1 MSNESKPVTGALKR
15 EFAGFRDIRTVVII
29 GICFIAAAVLGI
41 FCRGLQGGTDYGIV
55 SLVPAVFL
63 VIYIFSTKRVV
74 EALVVASVVGLLIVS
89 PETFVSNFSET
100 MTGVMMD
107 EDTGW
112 LIIVCGL
119 LGSIMKLIEHAGGAF
134 CFGEWVAKRARTRKS
149 ALMWTWV
156 LGVII
161 FMDDYLNSLTVGSC
175 MSSVTDKYKV
185 SREFLSY
192 VVSSTAA
199 PLCVLIPVST
209 WAVFAGR
216 IMVASGWSET
226 GASEVQMFIK
236 TIPFNFYGW
245 VAAIMV
251 PLVIYGVIPIFGTM
265 KAAEDRVK
273 NGGPLAPPGS
283 EKIDMHAGEKV
294 KIPENA
300 SIWNFF
306 LPIAV
311 LIGVTVAS
319 GCDMQVGVFATMAFL
334 FVSFLVQGICNAEE
348 FIDISM
354 EGFKNMMLPLLLM
367 VLAFLFASMN
377 EQIGFTYY
385 LITTASKIMTP
396 QLLPVIVFII
406 LACTEFIT
414 GTNWG
419 MYIIA
424 LPIVIPLAEQLG
436 CNMPLAVAAVL
447 SAGVFG
453 SHVCFYSDC
462 TVITSSATGCD
473 NFAHAKTQATYGVLA
488 AVVSAILYVI
498 AGFVFN

>member
-1 MSNESKPVTGALKR
+1 
-15 EFAGFRDIRTVVII
+15 
-29 GICFIAAAVLGI
+29 
-41 FCRGLQGGTDYGIV
+41 
-55 SLVPAVFL
+55 
-63 VIYIFSTKRVV
+63 
-74 EALVVASVVGLLIVS
+74 
-89 PETFVSNFSET
+89 
-100 MTGVMMD
+100 
-107 EDTGW
+107 
-112 LIIVCGL
+112 
-119 LGSIMKLIEHAGGAF
+119 
-134 CFGEWVAKRARTRKS
+134 
-149 ALMWTWV
+149 
-156 LGVII
+156 
-161 FMDDYLNSLTVGSC
+161 
-175 MSSVTDKYKV
+175 
-185 SREFLSY
+185 
-192 VVSSTAA
+192 
-199 PLCVLIPVST
+199 
-209 WAVFAGR
+209 
-216 IMVASGWSET
+216 
-226 GASEVQMFIK
+226 MFIK

>member
-1 MSNESKPVTGALKR
+1 MSVETNTSTLSAQT
-15 EFAGFRDIRTVVII
+15 AGFRNVRTVVII
-29 GICFIAAAVLGI
+29 AICFVAATVLGI
-41 FCRGLQGGTDYGIV
+41 FCRGYQGGTDYGIV
-55 SLVPAVFL
+55 SLVPAAFL
-63 VIYIFSTKRVV
+63 VVYIFTTKRVV

-89 PETFVSNFSET
+89 PETFVSNFSDT

-119 LGSIMKLIEHAGGAF
+119 MGSIMKLIEHAGGAF

-175 MSSVTDKYKV
+175 MSSVTDRYKV

-216 IMVASGWSET
+216 IMVASGWQVD
-226 GASEVQMFIK
+226 GATEVGMFIK

-251 PLVIYGVIPIFGTM
+251 PLVIYGIIPIFGTM
-265 KAAEDRVK
+265 KVAEDRVA
-273 NGGPLAPPGS
+273 NGGPVAPPGS

-294 KIPENA
+294 VIPANA

-311 LIGVTVAS
+311 LIAATIIA

-334 FVSFLVQGICNAEE
+334 FVSFIVQGICSAEE
-348 FIDISM
+348 FIDIAM
-354 EGFKNMMLPLLLM
+354 DGFKNMMLPLTLM
-367 VLAFLFASMN
+367 VLAFLFANMN
-377 EQIGFTYY
+377 EQIGFTYF
-385 LITTASKIMTP
+385 LITSAAKIMTP
-396 QLLPVIVFII
+396 ELLPVIVFII

-424 LPIVIPLAEQLG
+424 LPIVIPLATQLG

-488 AVVSAILYVI
+488 AVISAVFYIV